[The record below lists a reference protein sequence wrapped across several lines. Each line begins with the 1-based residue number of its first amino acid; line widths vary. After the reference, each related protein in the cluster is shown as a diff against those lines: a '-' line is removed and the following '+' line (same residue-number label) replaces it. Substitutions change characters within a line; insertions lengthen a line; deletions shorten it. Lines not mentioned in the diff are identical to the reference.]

1 MRLID
6 AVLYDDKLTE
16 LYKELAEELTND
28 EHYMFTADGIVDA
41 QLLLDDMPTID
52 AVEVIRCKDCPA
64 FYDTG
69 RTDWGLCRLN
79 GQVRHDDFCS
89 WAERREE

>member
-6 AVLYDDKLTE
+6 AEAFDDKLTN
-16 LYKELAEELTND
+16 LYKELAEESTND

-52 AVEVIRCKDCPA
+52 AVQVIRCKDCIYLSGDC
-64 FYDTG
+64 F
-69 RTDWGLCRLN
+69 CCC
-79 GQVRHDDFCS
+79 DDDNPTWTQADGFCHE
-89 WAERREE
+89 AKRRER